1 MQATEKI
8 QWRHDVDAAREEAN
22 QAEGHKMVLIE
33 AFSPKCFSCQNMEER
48 TWSDDTVAQILETE
62 FVPVQLNVLEDESVA
77 KPPLLAFWTPTL
89 IAMCPDGN
97 IHRKWMGFLPPK
109 EFLGEVALSRVAYA
123 MARQDYDE
131 AHRLAQEATQWTE
144 GDELRHSESL
154 YWQAV
159 AAYKASENQ
168 DLLVAGWKDL
178 LTRFPNSEWAK
189 KVDFAAS
196 L

>member
-1 MQATEKI
+1 MTTTEKI
-8 QWRHDVDAAREEAN
+8 QWRHDIDAARKEAN
-22 QAEGHKMVLIE
+22 EAQGHQMVLIE
-33 AFSPKCFSCQNMEER
+33 AFSPKCISCKNMEER
-48 TWSDDTVAQILETE
+48 TWSDDTVAQILETQ
-62 FVPVQLNVLEDESVA
+62 FVPVQLNVLEDESTA

-109 EFLGEVALSRVAYA
+109 EFLGELALGRVAYA
-123 MARQDYDE
+123 LARQDFDE

-159 AAYKASENQ
+159 AAYKATENQ
-168 DLLVAGWKDL
+168 DLLIAGWKDL
-178 LTRFPNSEWAK
+178 LARFPHSEWAK